1 MRRRAENRIG
11 AVRLG
16 ATGFVLAVGLV
27 GVLHLV
33 GMQSNRPLI
42 FIAQV
47 DGESM
52 EPTLHDGQ
60 QLVCVRAPW
69 DEGDIVVADVGES
82 CLVVKRVVSRRG
94 QEVRLVGDNR
104 AHSESYQV
112 RPEAIRSVM
121 LCRLGVPHVA
131 TASAASEVGAS
142 E

>member
-1 MRRRAENRIG
+1 M
-11 AVRLG
+11 RLG

-33 GMQSNRPLI
+33 GMQCNRPLI

-47 DGESM
+47 EGESM

-82 CLVVKRVVSRRG
+82 YLVVKRVVSRQG
-94 QEVRLVGDNR
+94 EEVRLVGDNR
-104 AHSESYQV
+104 AHSESYRV
-112 RPEAIRSVM
+112 RPEAIKSVM
-121 LCRLGVPHVA
+121 LCRLWVPHAA
-131 TASAASEVGAS
+131 TASAASEVGAA